1 MSLQL
6 QQMTQIDAQIQ
17 FIDLNVIQSS
27 NPTGQKDE
35 MGRAVEW
42 TCLRDALQDKAVA
55 GIEWGRL
62 ETRERK

>member
-35 MGRAVEW
+35 MDQVVE
-42 TCLRDALQDKAVA
+42 
-55 GIEWGRL
+55 
-62 ETRERK
+62 